1 MTHYLRCLSLDS
13 LLEKVIVEFQQLLRI
28 VGAEKLRV
36 ESHANCQ
43 FACIFYN
50 HENGMRLWS
59 NWRSTRD
66 TYQDNIPS
74 FYPPVDR
81 GKPLMKVPDWI
92 A

>member
-13 LLEKVIVEFQQLLRI
+13 LLEKVNVEFQQLLRI
-28 VGAEKLRV
+28 VGVEKLRV
-36 ESHANCQ
+36 T
-43 FACIFYN
+43 CIFYN

-66 TYQDNIPS
+66 TCQDNIPI